1 MRNKLNVFFLGSSFV
16 GTERERKYNQTK
28 KKAERKTFESNVKV
42 TNCSTFIYMISE
54 NNHSTLRIRKCGN

>member
-16 GTERERKYNQTK
+16 GTEREKIQPDK